1 MKSRGER
8 PTSRRSSRPQA
19 AVQHEQDQDGLSS
32 RKVSRL
38 RFWSSIVPFFVSV
51 IGFLICFYFFLAH
64 GFNCTWTQDLYLKYS
79 LFVFFCL
86 LIIGFYC
93 LRILIFRGTRLN
105 SRDCSTR
112 KIRLQFAKWILKT
125 FAIATVMIC
134 YNWLASCLSCLA
146 SSTEPSRAG
155 FSARYMINLEI

>member
-1 MKSRGER
+1 M
-8 PTSRRSSRPQA
+8 A
-19 AVQHEQDQDGLSS
+19 DGLSS

-146 SSTEPSRAG
+146 SSTEPSRAALHEK
-155 FSARYMINLEI
+155 FRNLTPNSTVSQDLTPKLFKN